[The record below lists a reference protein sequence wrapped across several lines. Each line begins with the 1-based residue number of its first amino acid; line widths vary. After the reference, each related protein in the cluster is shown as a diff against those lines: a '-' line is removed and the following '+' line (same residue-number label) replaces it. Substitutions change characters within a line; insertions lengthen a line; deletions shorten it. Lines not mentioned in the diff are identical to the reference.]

1 MFNMILQHE
10 VAKAFRFTAM
20 SLVIIHVPKSSSRT
34 EGHVVLKTRS
44 LRSKSTV
51 CEYQILSGLQSA
63 DHASIEYL
71 IEIIWYSA
79 FVFFSGFCLCK
90 WLFSVLDWCCRQGG
104 QNLPGDRMVKWIQRI
119 WFWNYRSKHAEFY
132 FSHFDWL
139 SVFLLHIILTLYV
152 QVLKRLSDE
161 IGESLLT
168 SLFTMIFPH

>member
-1 MFNMILQHE
+1 
-10 VAKAFRFTAM
+10 M
-20 SLVIIHVPKSSSRT
+20 SSVIIHVSKSSSRT
-34 EGHVVLKTRS
+34 EGHIVLKKRS
-44 LRSKSTV
+44 LWTKSSLWIPDLLGAPE
-51 CEYQILSGLQSA
+51 CRPYK
-63 DHASIEYL
+63 Y
-71 IEIIWYSA
+71 W
-79 FVFFSGFCLCK
+79 VFNWDYMIQCICIFSGFCLCK

-152 QVLKRLSDE
+152 QVLKRFSDE
-161 IGESLLT
+161 IGESLLA

>member
-1 MFNMILQHE
+1 MIQC
-10 VAKAFRFTAM
+10 
-20 SLVIIHVPKSSSRT
+20 ICI
-34 EGHVVLKTRS
+34 
-44 LRSKSTV
+44 
-51 CEYQILSGLQSA
+51 
-63 DHASIEYL
+63 
-71 IEIIWYSA
+71 
-79 FVFFSGFCLCK
+79 FSGFCFFK

-161 IGESLLT
+161 IGESLLA
-168 SLFTMIFPH
+168 SLFTFFLISIQLSSYKPWLPYIWTIIQKLKYLINFSNLCNFQLFASNVEGNISHRKLWNCWITKKWTMCYYILCKILSF